1 MDGLNLSVVLPVFN
15 EEECITEVL
24 QELIDVLSSEN
35 ITEFEIIPVDDGS
48 TDKSF
53 ERIIQLA
60 KNNEKIKPIQL
71 TRNFGQSA
79 AMACGF
85 DNAQFDLIVA
95 MDSDGQNNP
104 RDIPKLIAKLNEG
117 FDCVSGWR
125 KNRKDK
131 NLSRKIPSN
140 LANRLIS
147 SWTKVKLHDYGCTLK
162 AYRKN
167 AIKGFPIYGEMHRFL
182 PAYASLQGSI
192 ITEIV
197 VDHRQRTTGNSKYGI
212 GRTYRVILD
221 ILVARAQAQF
231 SMRPMHLLGGAG
243 LLFSFFGLTMI
254 LTSIILKILNAS
266 DFVDTPLPTI
276 GGFLTIIG
284 VQMVLIGLLAEFQ
297 LRLVMRE
304 GRIKP
309 YMVKKSFWNSKSEL
323 KSFNED

>member
-1 MDGLNLSVVLPVFN
+1 VVQKVDGLKLSVVLPVFN

-35 ITEFEIIPVDDGS
+35 FTEFEIIPVDDGS
-48 TDKSF
+48 TDKTF

-104 RDIPKLIAKLNEG
+104 RDIPKLIAKLKEG

-140 LANRLIS
+140 LANRMIS

-162 AYRKN
+162 AYKKSS
-167 AIKGFPIYGEMHRFL
+167 ITGFPIYGEIHRFL
-182 PAYASLQGSI
+182 PAYASLQGATIS
-192 ITEIV
+192 EIE
-197 VDHRQRTTGNSKYGI
+197 VDHRERRTGKSKYGI
-212 GRTYRVILD
+212 GRTYRVVLD

-231 SMRPMHLLGGAG
+231 AMRPMHLLGGAG
-243 LLFSFFGLTMI
+243 LIFSFFGLAMI
-254 LTSIILKILNAS
+254 FASIVMKVYGIS
-266 DFVDTPLPTI
+266 DFVDTPLPTV
-276 GGFLTIIG
+276 GGFLTVFG
-284 VQMVLIGLLAEFQ
+284 MQMVLIGLLAEFQ

-304 GRIKP
+304 GKLKP
-309 YMVKKSFWNSKSEL
+309 YIIKH
-323 KSFNED
+323 

>member
-1 MDGLNLSVVLPVFN
+1 VDGLKLSVVLPVFN

-24 QELIDVLSSEN
+24 QELIDVLSSDN
-35 ITEFEIIPVDDGS
+35 FTEFEIIPVDDGS
-48 TDKSF
+48 TDKTF

-104 RDIPKLIAKLNEG
+104 RDIPKLIAKLKEG

-131 NLSRKIPSN
+131 NLSRKIPSI
-140 LANRLIS
+140 LANRMIS

-162 AYRKN
+162 AYKKSS
-167 AIKGFPIYGEMHRFL
+167 ITGFPIYGEIHRFL
-182 PAYASLQGSI
+182 PAYASLQGATIS
-192 ITEIV
+192 EIE
-197 VDHRQRTTGNSKYGI
+197 VDHRERRTGKSKYGI
-212 GRTYRVILD
+212 GRTYRVVLD

-231 SMRPMHLLGGAG
+231 AMRPMHLLGGAG
-243 LLFSFFGLTMI
+243 LIFSFFGLAMI
-254 LTSIILKILNAS
+254 FASIVMKIYGIS
-266 DFVDTPLPTI
+266 DFVDTPLPTV
-276 GGFLTIIG
+276 GGFLTVFG
-284 VQMVLIGLLAEFQ
+284 MQMVLIGLLAEFQ

-304 GRIKP
+304 GKLKP
-309 YMVKKSFWNSKSEL
+309 YIIKH
-323 KSFNED
+323 

>member
-1 MDGLNLSVVLPVFN
+1 MDGLKLSVVLPVFN

-35 ITEFEIIPVDDGS
+35 FTEFEIIPVDDGS
-48 TDKSF
+48 TDKTF

-60 KNNEKIKPIQL
+60 KNNEKIKPIKL

-104 RDIPKLIAKLNEG
+104 RDIPKLIAKLKEG

-140 LANRLIS
+140 LANRMIS

-162 AYRKN
+162 AYKKSS
-167 AIKGFPIYGEMHRFL
+167 ITGFPIYGEIHRFL
-182 PAYASLQGSI
+182 PAYASLQGATIS
-192 ITEIV
+192 EME
-197 VDHRQRTTGNSKYGI
+197 VDHRERKTGKSKYGI
-212 GRTYRVILD
+212 GRTYRVVLD

-231 SMRPMHLLGGAG
+231 AMRPMHLLGGAG
-243 LLFSFFGLTMI
+243 LIFSFFGLAMI
-254 LTSIILKILNAS
+254 FASIVMKVYGIS
-266 DFVDTPLPTI
+266 DFVDTPLPTV
-276 GGFLTIIG
+276 GGFLTVFG
-284 VQMVLIGLLAEFQ
+284 MQMILIGLLAEFQ

-304 GRIKP
+304 GKLKP
-309 YMVKKSFWNSKSEL
+309 YIIKH
-323 KSFNED
+323 

>member
-1 MDGLNLSVVLPVFN
+1 VDGLKLSVVLPVFN

-35 ITEFEIIPVDDGS
+35 FTEFEIIPVDDGS
-48 TDKSF
+48 TDKTF

-60 KNNEKIKPIQL
+60 RDNEKIKPIQL

-104 RDIPKLIAKLNEG
+104 RDIPKLIAKLKEG

-131 NLSRKIPSN
+131 NLSRKIPSI
-140 LANRLIS
+140 LANRMIS

-162 AYRKN
+162 AYKKSS
-167 AIKGFPIYGEMHRFL
+167 ITGFPIYGEIHRFL
-182 PAYASLQGSI
+182 PAYASLQGATIS
-192 ITEIV
+192 EIE
-197 VDHRQRTTGNSKYGI
+197 VDHRERRTGKSKYGI
-212 GRTYRVILD
+212 GRTYRVVLD

-231 SMRPMHLLGGAG
+231 AMRPMHLLGGAG
-243 LLFSFFGLTMI
+243 LIFSFFGLAMI
-254 LTSIILKILNAS
+254 FASIVMKIYGIS
-266 DFVDTPLPTI
+266 DFVDTPLPTV
-276 GGFLTIIG
+276 GGFLTVFG
-284 VQMVLIGLLAEFQ
+284 MQMVLIGLLAEFQ

-304 GRIKP
+304 GKLKP
-309 YMVKKSFWNSKSEL
+309 YIIKH
-323 KSFNED
+323 

>member
-1 MDGLNLSVVLPVFN
+1 VDGLKLSVVLPVFN

-35 ITEFEIIPVDDGS
+35 FTEFEIIPVDDGS
-48 TDKSF
+48 TDKTF

-60 KNNEKIKPIQL
+60 RDNEKIKPIQL

-104 RDIPKLIAKLNEG
+104 RDIPKLIAKLKEG

-140 LANRLIS
+140 LANRMIS

-162 AYRKN
+162 AYKKSS
-167 AIKGFPIYGEMHRFL
+167 ITGFPIYGEIHRFL
-182 PAYASLQGSI
+182 PAYASLQGATIS
-192 ITEIV
+192 EIE
-197 VDHRQRTTGNSKYGI
+197 VDHRERRTGKSKYGI
-212 GRTYRVILD
+212 GRTYRVVLD

-231 SMRPMHLLGGAG
+231 AMRPMHLLGGAG
-243 LLFSFFGLTMI
+243 LIFSFFGLAMI
-254 LTSIILKILNAS
+254 FASIVMKIYGIS
-266 DFVDTPLPTI
+266 DFVDTPLPTV
-276 GGFLTIIG
+276 GGFLTVFG
-284 VQMVLIGLLAEFQ
+284 MQMILIGLLAEFQ

-304 GRIKP
+304 GKLKP
-309 YMVKKSFWNSKSEL
+309 YIIKH
-323 KSFNED
+323 

>member
-24 QELIDVLSSEN
+24 QELNEVLSSEN
-35 ITEFEIIPVDDGS
+35 FNEFEIIPVDDGS
-48 TDKSF
+48 TDKTF

-104 RDIPKLIAKLNEG
+104 RDIPKLIAKLKEG

-231 SMRPMHLLGGAG
+231 SM
-243 LLFSFFGLTMI
+243 
-254 LTSIILKILNAS
+254 TSIILKILNVS

-309 YMVKKSFWNSKSEL
+309 YMVKKSI
-323 KSFNED
+323 

>member
-1 MDGLNLSVVLPVFN
+1 VDGLKLSVVLPVFN

-35 ITEFEIIPVDDGS
+35 FTEFEIIPVDDGS
-48 TDKSF
+48 TDKTF

-60 KNNEKIKPIQL
+60 RDNEKIKPIQL

-104 RDIPKLIAKLNEG
+104 RDIPKLIAKLKEG

-140 LANRLIS
+140 LANRMIS

-162 AYRKN
+162 AYKKSS
-167 AIKGFPIYGEMHRFL
+167 ITGFPIYGEIHRFL
-182 PAYASLQGSI
+182 PAYASLQGATIS
-192 ITEIV
+192 EIE
-197 VDHRQRTTGNSKYGI
+197 VDHRERRTGKSKYGI
-212 GRTYRVILD
+212 GRTYRVVLD

-231 SMRPMHLLGGAG
+231 AMRPMHLLGGAG
-243 LLFSFFGLTMI
+243 LIFSFLGLAMI
-254 LTSIILKILNAS
+254 TASIVMKIFSVS
-266 DFVDTPLPTI
+266 DFVETPLPTV
-276 GGFLTIIG
+276 GGFLTVFG
-284 VQMVLIGLLAEFQ
+284 MQMILIGLLAEFQ

-304 GRIKP
+304 GKLKP
-309 YMVKKSFWNSKSEL
+309 YIIKH
-323 KSFNED
+323 

>member
-1 MDGLNLSVVLPVFN
+1 VVHKVDGLKLSVVLPVFN

-24 QELIDVLSSEN
+24 QELIDVLSSDN
-35 ITEFEIIPVDDGS
+35 FTEFEIIPVDDGS
-48 TDKSF
+48 TDKTF

-60 KNNEKIKPIQL
+60 KNNEKIIPIQL

-104 RDIPKLIAKLNEG
+104 RDIPKLIAKLKEG

-140 LANRLIS
+140 LANRMIS

-162 AYRKN
+162 AYKKSS
-167 AIKGFPIYGEMHRFL
+167 ITGFPIYGEIHRFL
-182 PAYASLQGSI
+182 PAYASLQGATIS
-192 ITEIV
+192 EIE
-197 VDHRQRTTGNSKYGI
+197 VDHRERRTGKSKYGI
-212 GRTYRVILD
+212 GRTYRVVLD

-231 SMRPMHLLGGAG
+231 AMRPMHLLGGAG
-243 LLFSFFGLTMI
+243 LIFSFFGLAMI
-254 LTSIILKILNAS
+254 SASIVMKIYGIS
-266 DFVDTPLPTI
+266 DFVDTPLPTV
-276 GGFLTIIG
+276 GGFLTVFG
-284 VQMVLIGLLAEFQ
+284 MQMVLIGLLAEFQ

-304 GRIKP
+304 GKLKP
-309 YMVKKSFWNSKSEL
+309 YIIKH
-323 KSFNED
+323 

>member
-1 MDGLNLSVVLPVFN
+1 MDGLKLSVVLPVFN

-35 ITEFEIIPVDDGS
+35 FTEFEIIPVDDGS
-48 TDKSF
+48 TDKTF

-104 RDIPKLIAKLNEG
+104 RDIPKLIAKLKEG

-140 LANRLIS
+140 LANRMIS

-162 AYRKN
+162 AYKKSS
-167 AIKGFPIYGEMHRFL
+167 ITGFPIYGEIHRFL
-182 PAYASLQGSI
+182 PAYASLQGATIS
-192 ITEIV
+192 EIE
-197 VDHRQRTTGNSKYGI
+197 VDHRERRTGKSKYGI
-212 GRTYRVILD
+212 GRTYRVVLD

-231 SMRPMHLLGGAG
+231 AMRPMHLLGGAG
-243 LLFSFFGLTMI
+243 LIFSFFGLAMI
-254 LTSIILKILNAS
+254 FASIVMKIYGIS
-266 DFVDTPLPTI
+266 DFVDTPLPTV
-276 GGFLTIIG
+276 GGFLTVFG
-284 VQMVLIGLLAEFQ
+284 MQMILIGLLAEFQ

-304 GRIKP
+304 GKLKP
-309 YMVKKSFWNSKSEL
+309 YIIKH
-323 KSFNED
+323 

>member
-1 MDGLNLSVVLPVFN
+1 MDGLKLSVVLPVFN

-35 ITEFEIIPVDDGS
+35 FTEFEIIPVDDGS
-48 TDKSF
+48 TDKTF

-60 KNNEKIKPIQL
+60 KNNEKIKPIKL

-104 RDIPKLIAKLNEG
+104 RDIPKLIAKLKEG

-131 NLSRKIPSN
+131 NLSRKIPSI
-140 LANRLIS
+140 LANRMIS

-197 VDHRQRTTGNSKYGI
+197 VDHRERRTGKSKYGI
-212 GRTYRVILD
+212 GRTYRVVLD

-231 SMRPMHLLGGAG
+231 AMRPMHLLGGAG
-243 LLFSFFGLTMI
+243 LIFSFFGLAMI
-254 LTSIILKILNAS
+254 FASIVMKIYGIS
-266 DFVDTPLPTI
+266 DFVDTPLPTV
-276 GGFLTIIG
+276 GGFLTVFG
-284 VQMVLIGLLAEFQ
+284 MQMVLIGLLAEFQ

-304 GRIKP
+304 GKLKP
-309 YMVKKSFWNSKSEL
+309 YIIKH
-323 KSFNED
+323 

>member
-1 MDGLNLSVVLPVFN
+1 MDGLKLSVVLPVFN
-15 EEECITEVL
+15 EEECIIEVL

-35 ITEFEIIPVDDGS
+35 FTEFEIIPVDDGS
-48 TDKSF
+48 TDKTF

-104 RDIPKLIAKLNEG
+104 RDIPKLIAKLKEG

-140 LANRLIS
+140 LANRMIS

-162 AYRKN
+162 AYKKSS
-167 AIKGFPIYGEMHRFL
+167 ITGFPIYGEIHRFL
-182 PAYASLQGSI
+182 PAYASLQGATIS
-192 ITEIV
+192 EIE
-197 VDHRQRTTGNSKYGI
+197 VDHRERRTGKSKYGI
-212 GRTYRVILD
+212 GRTYRVVLD

-231 SMRPMHLLGGAG
+231 AMRPMHLLGGAG
-243 LLFSFFGLTMI
+243 LIFSFFGLAMI
-254 LTSIILKILNAS
+254 FASIVMKVYGIS
-266 DFVDTPLPTI
+266 DFVDTPLPTV
-276 GGFLTIIG
+276 GGFLTVFG
-284 VQMVLIGLLAEFQ
+284 MQMVLIGLLAEFQ

-304 GRIKP
+304 GKLKP
-309 YMVKKSFWNSKSEL
+309 YIIKH
-323 KSFNED
+323 

>member
-24 QELIDVLSSEN
+24 QELNEVLSSEN
-35 ITEFEIIPVDDGS
+35 FNEFEIIPVDDGS
-48 TDKSF
+48 TDKTF

-104 RDIPKLIAKLNEG
+104 RDIPKLIAKLKEG

-140 LANRLIS
+140 LANRMIS

-162 AYRKN
+162 AYKKSS
-167 AIKGFPIYGEMHRFL
+167 ITGFPIYGEIHRFL
-182 PAYASLQGSI
+182 PAYASLQGATIS
-192 ITEIV
+192 EIE
-197 VDHRQRTTGNSKYGI
+197 VDHRERRTGKSKYGI
-212 GRTYRVILD
+212 GRTYRVVLD

-231 SMRPMHLLGGAG
+231 AMRPMHLLGGAG
-243 LLFSFFGLTMI
+243 LIFSFFGLAMI
-254 LTSIILKILNAS
+254 FSSIVMKIYGIS
-266 DFVDTPLPTI
+266 DFVETPLPTV
-276 GGFLTIIG
+276 GGFLTVFG
-284 VQMVLIGLLAEFQ
+284 MQMILIGLLAEFQ

-304 GRIKP
+304 GKLKP
-309 YMVKKSFWNSKSEL
+309 YIIKH
-323 KSFNED
+323 

>member
-1 MDGLNLSVVLPVFN
+1 MDGLKLSVVLPVFN

-35 ITEFEIIPVDDGS
+35 FTEFEIIPVDDGS
-48 TDKSF
+48 TDKTF

-60 KNNEKIKPIQL
+60 RDNEKIKPIQL

-104 RDIPKLIAKLNEG
+104 RDIPKLIAKLKEG

-131 NLSRKIPSN
+131 NLSRKIPSI
-140 LANRLIS
+140 LANRMIS

-162 AYRKN
+162 AYKKSS
-167 AIKGFPIYGEMHRFL
+167 ITGFPIYGEIHRFL
-182 PAYASLQGSI
+182 PAYASLQGATIS
-192 ITEIV
+192 EIE
-197 VDHRQRTTGNSKYGI
+197 VDHRERRTGKSKYGI
-212 GRTYRVILD
+212 GRTYRVVLD

-231 SMRPMHLLGGAG
+231 AMRPMHLLGGAG
-243 LLFSFFGLTMI
+243 LIFSFFGLAMI
-254 LTSIILKILNAS
+254 FASIVMKIYGIS
-266 DFVDTPLPTI
+266 DFVDTPLPTV
-276 GGFLTIIG
+276 GGFLTVFG
-284 VQMVLIGLLAEFQ
+284 MQMVLIGLLAEFQ

-304 GRIKP
+304 GKLKP
-309 YMVKKSFWNSKSEL
+309 YIIKH
-323 KSFNED
+323 

>member
-1 MDGLNLSVVLPVFN
+1 LEFFDFSKVVHKVDGLKLSVVLPVFN

-35 ITEFEIIPVDDGS
+35 FTEFEIIPVDDGS
-48 TDKSF
+48 TDKTF

-60 KNNEKIKPIQL
+60 RDNEKIKPIQL

-104 RDIPKLIAKLNEG
+104 RDIPKLIAKLKEG

-140 LANRLIS
+140 LANRMIS

-162 AYRKN
+162 AYKKSS
-167 AIKGFPIYGEMHRFL
+167 ITGFPIYGEIHRFL
-182 PAYASLQGSI
+182 PAYASLQGATIS
-192 ITEIV
+192 EIE
-197 VDHRQRTTGNSKYGI
+197 VDHRERRTGKSKYGI
-212 GRTYRVILD
+212 GRTYRVVLD

-231 SMRPMHLLGGAG
+231 AMRPMHLLGGAG
-243 LLFSFFGLTMI
+243 LIFSFFGLAMI
-254 LTSIILKILNAS
+254 FASIVMKIYGIS
-266 DFVDTPLPTI
+266 DFVDTPLPTV
-276 GGFLTIIG
+276 GGFLTVFG
-284 VQMVLIGLLAEFQ
+284 MQMVLIGLLAEFQ

-304 GRIKP
+304 GKLKP
-309 YMVKKSFWNSKSEL
+309 YIIKH
-323 KSFNED
+323 